1 MHCSRGSRSSVRS
14 SIPPGEHGKEGG
26 AEFVPLPVLTAEL
39 VRRVFRGDSPSGRGQ
54 FAQVILTGWV
64 LTLAQ
69 AALAALGQ
77 VRAKKP
83 AHNFLGGSHDA

>member
-1 MHCSRGSRSSVRS
+1 MARRAARE
-14 SIPPGEHGKEGG
+14 I
-26 AEFVPLPVLTAEL
+26 VPLPVLTAEL
-39 VRRVFRGDSPSGRGQ
+39 VRRVFWGDSPSGRGQ

-77 VRAKKP
+77 VRA
-83 AHNFLGGSHDA
+83 

>member
-1 MHCSRGSRSSVRS
+1 M
-14 SIPPGEHGKEGG
+14 EGG
-26 AEFVPLPVLTAEL
+26 TEVVPLPVLTAEL
-39 VRRVFRGDSPSGRGQ
+39 VRRVWGDSPSGRGQ

-77 VRAKKP
+77 VRAK
-83 AHNFLGGSHDA
+83 AGR

>member
-1 MHCSRGSRSSVRS
+1 VPCSRASRSSVPS

-26 AEFVPLPVLTAEL
+26 TEVVPLPVLMAGL
-39 VRRVFRGDSPSGRGQ
+39 VRRVFWGDSPSGRGQ
-54 FAQVILTGWV
+54 FARVILTGWV

-77 VRAKKP
+77 VRA
-83 AHNFLGGSHDA
+83 

>member
-1 MHCSRGSRSSVRS
+1 MARR
-14 SIPPGEHGKEGG
+14 
-26 AEFVPLPVLTAEL
+26 AALTAVPLPMLLAEL
-39 VRRVFRGDSPSGRGQ
+39 VRRVGGGPSGRGQ

-77 VRAKKP
+77 VRAK
-83 AHNFLGGSHDA
+83 SRQITS

>member
-1 MHCSRGSRSSVRS
+1 MARRAARE
-14 SIPPGEHGKEGG
+14 I
-26 AEFVPLPVLTAEL
+26 VPLPVLTAEL
-39 VRRVFRGDSPSGRGQ
+39 VRRFFWGDSPSGRGQ

-77 VRAKKP
+77 VRAK
-83 AHNFLGGSHDA
+83 SRQITS

>member
-1 MHCSRGSRSSVRS
+1 MHCSRVSRSSVPS
-14 SIPPGEHGKEGG
+14 SIPPGEHGLEGG

-39 VRRVFRGDSPSGRGQ
+39 VRRVFWGDSPSGRGQ

-64 LTLAQ
+64 STLRR

-77 VRAKKP
+77 VRA
-83 AHNFLGGSHDA
+83 

>member
-1 MHCSRGSRSSVRS
+1 VHCLRASRSSVRS

-26 AEFVPLPVLTAEL
+26 TEFVPLPVLTAEL
-39 VRRVFRGDSPSGRGQ
+39 VRRVFWGDSPSGRGQ
-54 FAQVILTGWV
+54 FAQVILTGCV

-77 VRAKKP
+77 VRA
-83 AHNFLGGSHDA
+83 